1 MTLSWVMLRY
11 LTDFFSFSSVFSG
24 NCSSQTIW
32 EDGWESGVWGTN
44 VPPAVCKDQVHDQL
58 RNLNIHKPVGP
69 NEVHPRVLKELA
81 DVVTKAL
88 SMIFRKSWQWYLESH
103 GSQVESEEDADPE
116 EATQIRGLEHFTYK
130 DGGIWTYSAW
140 RRLQG
145 DITALFQ

>member
-1 MTLSWVMLRY
+1 M
-11 LTDFFSFSSVFSG
+11 
-24 NCSSQTIW
+24 
-32 EDGWESGVWGTN
+32 
-44 VPPAVCKDQVHDQL
+44 
-58 RNLNIHKPVGP
+58 GP

-88 SMIFRKSWQWYLESH
+88 SMIFRKS

-116 EATQIRGLEHFTYK
+116 EATQIRRLEHFTYK